1 MHYLRI
7 GDPWV
12 ILQWFLMGISVLAS
26 IGSIIVII
34 LASEVICCSN
44 YHLNRTVINQQVY
57 LNVMSLCICVTDWR
71 YRLTAHF
78 QEISVGIRNTQQQPV
93 YFQPQ
98 PMELNAQQLPTFQ
111 VSYVP
116 QVIRQSQPAQ
126 LQPQSQPQPQPQQ
139 QPVPTMA
146 PVLHQQVQQQSE
158 SQ

>member
-57 LNVMSLCICVTDWR
+57 LNVMSLCMCD
-71 YRLTAHF
+71 
-78 QEISVGIRNTQQQPV
+78 
-93 YFQPQ
+93 
-98 PMELNAQQLPTFQ
+98 
-111 VSYVP
+111 
-116 QVIRQSQPAQ
+116 
-126 LQPQSQPQPQPQQ
+126 
-139 QPVPTMA
+139 
-146 PVLHQQVQQQSE
+146 
-158 SQ
+158 